1 MGLWDYEKIGGK
13 EILSL
18 LFLCWVFMFLVGFI
32 MVKRNIIG
40 KEVRCTFLVF
50 YIVGFVGRVW
60 GFGGY
65 GIFG

>member
-1 MGLWDYEKIGGK
+1 
-13 EILSL
+13 
-18 LFLCWVFMFLVGFI
+18 
-32 MVKRNIIG
+32 MVKWNIIG
-40 KEVRCTFLVF
+40 KEVRGTFLVF